1 MKILVTYRTELQGLC
16 AKSCKPKIIVG
27 GAVMDSK
34 ITLTKDK
41 SITSMEVAEMIGK
54 EHNMLLRDIR
64 RYIEQLGQS
73 KIAQSN
79 FFTESTYKN
88 KQNKEQ
94 PCYNVTKKGCEFI
107 AHKLTGIKGTAFTAR
122 YINRF
127 HDMEEELKPKSPAE
141 MLVIYANQLLENERR
156 MNNIESRVNEINAKL
171 TTLTIARYESLRGIN
186 VDTSKANI
194 QAIFYFS
201 KKVGIKP
208 TFLLNYCYL
217 TLQITLYLFII
228 HPFLFYNHIHSHPN
242 ILPQVHQ

>member
-1 MKILVTYRTELQGLC
+1 
-16 AKSCKPKIIVG
+16 
-27 GAVMDSK
+27 MDNK
-34 ITLTKDK
+34 MTLTKDK
-41 SITSMEVAEMIGK
+41 SITSMEVAEMVGK
-54 EHNMLLRDIR
+54 EHKELLRDIR
-64 RYIEQLGQS
+64 RYCEQFNE
-73 KIAQSN
+73 SN
-79 FFTESTYKN
+79 LALVDFFQESTYLDK
-88 KQNKEQ
+88 KGETR

-127 HDMEEELKPKSPAE
+127 HDMEEELNPKSPAE
-141 MLVIYANQLLENERR
+141 MLVIYANQLLESERR
-156 MNNIESRVNEINAKL
+156 MNNIESKVNEINAKL

>member
-1 MKILVTYRTELQGLC
+1 
-16 AKSCKPKIIVG
+16 
-27 GAVMDSK
+27 MDSK
-34 ITLTKDK
+34 VTINTNKT
-41 SITSMEVAEMIGK
+41 ITSMEVAEMVGK

-127 HDMEEELKPKSPAE
+127 HDMEKELKPKSPAE
-141 MLVIYANQLLENERR
+141 MLVVYANQLLENEHR
-156 MNNIESRVNEINAKL
+156 MNTIESKVNEINAKI
-171 TTLTIARYESLRGIN
+171 TTHNEDYFTIAGYASLRGVNI
-186 VDTSKANI
+186 DTSKANMLGRKAAKLSREYGYDI
-194 QAIFYFS
+194 GKVTDSRFGKVNSYHLDILKSIFEF
-201 KKVGIKP
+201 VGITKGA
-208 TFLLNYCYL
+208 
-217 TLQITLYLFII
+217 
-228 HPFLFYNHIHSHPN
+228 
-242 ILPQVHQ
+242 

>member
-1 MKILVTYRTELQGLC
+1 
-16 AKSCKPKIIVG
+16 
-27 GAVMDSK
+27 MDSK
-34 ITLTKDK
+34 MTLTKDK
-41 SITSMEVAEMIGK
+41 SITSMEVAEMVGK
-54 EHNMLLRDIR
+54 EHKELLRDIR
-64 RYIEQLGQS
+64 RYCEQFNE
-73 KIAQSN
+73 SN
-79 FFTESTYKN
+79 LALVDFFQESTYLDK
-88 KQNKEQ
+88 KGETR

-127 HDMEEELKPKSPAE
+127 HDMEEELNPKSPAE
-141 MLVIYANQLLENERR
+141 MLVIYANQLLESERR
-156 MNNIESRVNEINAKL
+156 MNNIESKVNEINAKL

>member
-1 MKILVTYRTELQGLC
+1 MARQDLAIM
-16 AKSCKPKIIVG
+16 S
-27 GAVMDSK
+27 
-34 ITLTKDK
+34 
-41 SITSMEVAEMIGK
+41 
-54 EHNMLLRDIR
+54 
-64 RYIEQLGQS
+64 
-73 KIAQSN
+73 
-79 FFTESTYKN
+79 
-88 KQNKEQ
+88 
-94 PCYNVTKKGCEFI
+94 KKGYEFI
-107 AHKLTGIKGTAFTAR
+107 AHKLTVIKGTAFTAR

-141 MLVIYANQLLENERR
+141 MLVIYANQLLESERR
-156 MNNIESRVNEINAKL
+156 MNNIESKINAKI
-171 TTLTIARYESLRGIN
+171 TTLTIARYESFRGIN

>member
-1 MKILVTYRTELQGLC
+1 
-16 AKSCKPKIIVG
+16 
-27 GAVMDSK
+27 MDSK
-34 ITLTKDK
+34 MTLTKDK
-41 SITSMEVAEMIGK
+41 SITSMEVAEMVGK
-54 EHNMLLRDIR
+54 EHKELLRDIR
-64 RYIEQLGQS
+64 RYCEQFNE
-73 KIAQSN
+73 SN
-79 FFTESTYKN
+79 LALVDFFQESTYLDK
-88 KQNKEQ
+88 KGETR

-127 HDMEEELKPKSPAE
+127 HDMEEELNSKSPAE
-141 MLVIYANQLLENERR
+141 MLVIYANQLLESERR
-156 MNNIESRVNEINAKL
+156 MNNIESKVNEINAKL